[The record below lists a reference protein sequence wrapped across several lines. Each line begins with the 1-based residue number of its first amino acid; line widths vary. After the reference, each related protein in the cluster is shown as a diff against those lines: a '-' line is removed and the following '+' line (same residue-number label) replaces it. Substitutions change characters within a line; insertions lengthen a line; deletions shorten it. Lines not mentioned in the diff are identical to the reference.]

1 MLRVTLPSKIA
12 MTKPIG
18 GYEYMKVKHHY
29 YSLVVVGQFP
39 PLFFKVD
46 TLKKT

>member
-1 MLRVTLPSKIA
+1 MLRVTLPSNIA

-29 YSLVVVGQFP
+29 YSLVVVGQ
-39 PLFFKVD
+39 LHEI
-46 TLKKT
+46 LAYRRI